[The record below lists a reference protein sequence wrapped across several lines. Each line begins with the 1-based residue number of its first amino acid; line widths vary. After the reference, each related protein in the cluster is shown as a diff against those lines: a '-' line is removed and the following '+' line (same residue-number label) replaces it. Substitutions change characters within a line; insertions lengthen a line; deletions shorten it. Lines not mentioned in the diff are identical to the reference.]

1 MKTKISLCI
10 SLVALAGLLG
20 CRVPTVEYHVGL
32 HQKKVQALQ
41 HWDLMAKEVVDKTTA
56 DPRFAGKAIAVNE
69 TTNATVFLNTFNQL
83 IKTELLNR
91 NALSV
96 DGSAAAPS
104 LEVKT
109 QLLRHRGKGYS
120 FVPNPASL
128 PAWLITLPIDLIAGG
143 VFGEL
148 HEANVERRSELLVI
162 SLIREGG
169 VPQMGVKQIVYVHR
183 DEDAAFYLRPATKL
197 GSDESA
203 SRINESAS
211 PIKVTTE
218 P

>member
-1 MKTKISLCI
+1 MKNKIALCI

-41 HWDLMAKEVVDKTTA
+41 HWDLMAKEVVDKATA

-69 TTNATVFLNTFNQL
+69 TANATVFLNTFNQL

-91 NALSV
+91 KALSV

-109 QLLRHRGKGYS
+109 QLLRHRGKVNS

-128 PAWLITLPIDLIAGG
+128 PAWIISLPIDLIAGG

-148 HEANVERRSELLVI
+148 HEANVELRSELLVI

-183 DEDAAFYLRPATKL
+183 DEAAAFYLRPARFVSTY
-197 GSDESA
+197 EPV
-203 SRINESAS
+203 S
-211 PIKVTTE
+211 PVKVTTE